1 MADRYWVGGTG
12 TWNSTSTTNWA
23 TSSGGAAGASAPTSV
38 DRVFFDSL
46 SNATA
51 YAVTIGLT
59 AVPANCLDVSI
70 SGPLVG
76 NVTITCP
83 GTAVLNCYGSWLNA
97 ATGVVFSTASGSNV
111 NFLATTTGKTIT
123 TNNVTW
129 SSMAVTMNSAT
140 GGWTLGSAFTHTATM
155 VVTAGSFSTSVTG
168 YALASAA
175 LSSSG
180 TGVRSI
186 SLNSSA
192 VALSGPTIINF
203 STPTNLTFNA
213 GTSTISTVNA
223 AAVLNGGGQTFY
235 NVTLTQTAFTSFDLS
250 GANTFNNLTFPVKVN
265 TGANLVVIRANQ
277 TVTGTL
283 TMTGST
289 YNTRFSVS
297 TSALGASVTIT
308 AGTVSL
314 AYVDFKDTIGAG
326 TASWTGTSIGNCLG
340 NSGITFDTPKT
351 VYWNLAGAQV
361 WSAIAWAPSSG
372 GTPAA
377 ANLPL
382 AQDTAVFDNAGA
394 AGTITAWS
402 YNVGTVNMSL
412 RTTTVTFSAT
422 SSITVYGNWINGTGV
437 VLSNTGGMN
446 FFGRSL
452 QTITPAGITFA
463 SAIGIS
469 AFGSTVRILGALT
482 STNTLSMTV
491 GTLDLNGFTFTATV
505 LNASNT
511 STRAIAFNGGNL
523 ALTGSNT
530 TVIAFAAAT
539 AFTYTGT
546 PTVNLT
552 YAGSVGNR
560 TLTFGSTSGATEA
573 NALSVYVTAG
583 TDSILFTATSYFKN
597 LDFTG
602 FAGVISGGSKTIY
615 GNYTTPSTVIGP
627 ITGTGTTTFAATSG
641 TQLVTSNGIVLD
653 HPVAISAPGATVKL
667 VDNLTVGPTRTLT
680 FNSGTFDLNDQVF
693 STGIFSS
700 SIANVRSI
708 TNFTQRM
715 LLTGQG
721 ATLVNIAT
729 SALLTV
735 TGTPA
740 VELTAAATTGQ
751 RGVSLGSTF
760 PNPEAS
766 AWSVYVSA
774 GSDQV
779 NFGTTSSAYMD
790 VDFTGFT
797 GTYGVSNSIS
807 VYGSWTFG
815 PGMVTST
822 AGTAG
827 VTFRSTSATPR
838 TITSN
843 GVTFA
848 TSNIVFSGVG
858 GSWQLQD
865 TFNVGSANTTTL
877 TNGTLIMNGQV
888 IVTGIFNCN
897 AATARTLDFS
907 SGGSIGL
914 SGDSAT
920 ILNMPNA
927 VNLTV
932 LGGAE
937 FVPTYTG
944 SVGTR
949 NFYPPFTS
957 QGGTAGNSVSLRF
970 FGTSTDT
977 ITLANG
983 GPTIYGGLDVSAFE
997 GTIAANTSILTVCGD
1012 LKLGSSNTLSASNVA
1027 WRFGATTGPFTYN
1040 NIFASGRTLDF
1051 PIEIDRV
1058 GGTWVI
1064 NNSLVLASTR
1074 TITLTNGELSGVA
1087 ASLTAG
1093 AFSSSNS
1100 NVRSIYIDYGWTIT
1114 NSGNAWDVSNSTNF
1128 TAGGSSN
1135 AAVLMTSTS
1144 PKTFNGGLVDWPLTL
1159 TQVDVGALTVN
1170 GGSSFAGLTNATS
1183 PTTILFTGGA
1193 SRNFTSFTLN
1203 GTAGNLVT
1211 LGSTSTIPATIC
1223 QSTPWYMGA
1232 NSVDAGNNTGLS
1244 FTTGTGFNDYVSVSY
1259 IDGHV
1264 NATFPAD
1271 CVEITTATDTQTNI
1285 GVYNVSTADPLT
1297 VSDATASNYLWNLID
1312 DTQDANWQ
1320 NINT

>member
-1 MADRYWVGGTG
+1 MADRYWVGGAG
-12 TWNSTSTTNWA
+12 TWNSTDTTHWA

-123 TNNVTW
+123 TNNVTF
-129 SSMAVTMNSAT
+129 SAMAVTMNSAT
-140 GGWTLGSAFTHTATM
+140 GGWTLGSAFTHTSTIA
-155 VVTAGSFSTSVTG
+155 VTAGSFSTSVTG
-168 YALASAA
+168 YAIASGS

-192 VALSGPTIINF
+192 VALTGPTIINF
-203 STPTNLTFNA
+203 QTPTNLTFNA
-213 GTSTISTVNA
+213 GTSTISTINA

-235 NVTLTQTAFTSFDLS
+235 NVTLTQTSFTSLDLS

-265 TGANLVVIRANQ
+265 IGTNLVVIRANQ

-289 YNTRFSVS
+289 YTTRFNVS

-351 VYWNLAGAQV
+351 VYWNLAGAQA

-377 ANLPL
+377 ANFPL
-382 AQDTAVFDNAGA
+382 AQDTVVFDNAGA
-394 AGTITAWS
+394 AGNITAWS
-402 YNVGTVNMSL
+402 FNVGTVDMSL
-412 RTTTVTFSAT
+412 RTTTVTFSAA
-422 SSITVYGNWINGTGV
+422 SSIVVYGNWINGTGV

-452 QTITPAGITFA
+452 PTITPAGITFA

-482 STNTLSMTV
+482 STNTLTLST
-491 GTLDLNGFTFTATV
+491 GTLDLNGFTFTASV
-505 LNASNT
+505 VNSST
-511 STRAIAFNGGNL
+511 STTRAIAFNGGNL

-530 TVIAFAAAT
+530 TVIALANASN
-539 AFTYTGT
+539 FTYTGT

-552 YAGSVGNR
+552 YSGAVGSR
-560 TLTFGSTSGATEA
+560 TLTFGTTSGATEA
-573 NALSVYVTAG
+573 NALSVYITAG
-583 TDSILFTATSYFKN
+583 TDSIIFSSTSSFRN

-602 FAGVISGGSKTIY
+602 FAGVPNGGSKTIY
-615 GNYTTPSTVIGP
+615 GDYTTPSTVIGP

-641 TQLVTSNGIVLD
+641 TQLITTNGIALD
-653 HPVAISAPGATVKL
+653 HPVTITAPGATVKL
-667 VDNLTVGPTRTLT
+667 VDTLTVGPTRILTLT
-680 FNSGTFDLNDQVF
+680 NGTLDLNDQVL

-797 GTYGVSNSIS
+797 GTYGVSNTIT

-815 PGMVTST
+815 PGMVSNT

-827 VTFRSTSATPR
+827 INFRSTSAIPR

-843 GVTFA
+843 GVTFTA
-848 TSNIVFSGVG
+848 TNIVFSGVG
-858 GSWQLQD
+858 GTWELQD
-865 TFNVGSANTTTL
+865 AFSVGAANTTTL
-877 TNGTLIMNGQV
+877 TNGTLKINGQTLT
-888 IVTGIFNCN
+888 TGLFNSS
-897 AATARTLDFS
+897 AVTARTLDFS
-907 SGGSIGL
+907 AGGRVNLLGTTGTL
-914 SGDSAT
+914 
-920 ILNMPNA
+920 LN
-927 VNLTV
+927 VSTSTNLTV
-932 LGGAE
+932 AGDAGFYVMSNGSGRDFRGGNPTLGGTEA
-937 FVPTYTG
+937 
-944 SVGTR
+944 
-949 NFYPPFTS
+949 
-957 QGGTAGNSVSLRF
+957 NSVSLYF
-970 FGTSTDT
+970 VDVATSDNIT
-977 ITLANG
+977 IGNSGPANYKNLNFNGIQLAYVLGNSS
-983 GPTIYGGLDVSAFE
+983 LV
-997 GTIAANTSILTVCGD
+997 TVYGD
-1012 LKLGSSNTLSASNVA
+1012 LTFGSDTLVGASLIGWKFA
-1027 WRFGATTGPFTYN
+1027 AT
-1040 NIFASGRTLDF
+1040 SGTKTIITNGRPMDF
-1051 PIEIDRV
+1051 PVEFNGV
-1058 GGTWVI
+1058 GGTWQ
-1064 NNSLVLASTR
+1064 LADDLTVGSTQ
-1074 TITLTNGELSGVA
+1074 TITLTNGTFDLNSKY
-1087 ASLTAG
+1087 LTTG
-1093 AFSSSNS
+1093 SFSSSNS
-1100 NVRSIYIDYGWTIT
+1100 NIRSII
-1114 NSGNAWDVSNSTNF
+1114 F
-1128 TAGGSSN
+1128 GSSN
-1135 AAVLMTSTS
+1135 AIYVQGSGTSAWNTTNTANLTIS
-1144 PKTFNGGLVDWPLTL
+1144 FGTGFEVIAMMSNSDKTFNGGTGAWPYLSQNYTNI
-1159 TQVDVGALTVN
+1159 LTVN
-1170 GGSSFAGLTNATS
+1170 GSGSFTGVYSNTLV
-1183 PTTILFTGGA
+1183 PTTILFEGGT
-1193 SRNFTSFTLN
+1193 SRYI
-1203 GTAGNLVT
+1203 GNLALLGGPGYFVT
-1211 LGSTSTIPATIC
+1211 LSSTSTTPAIISQNTDV
-1223 QSTPWYMGA
+1223 YVGA
-1232 NSVDAGNNTGLS
+1232 DSIDAGNNSNIYFLNNS
-1244 FTTGTGFNDYVSVSY
+1244 SNYLIVSY
-1259 IDGHV
+1259 ITGYV
-1264 NATFPAD
+1264 VATFPAD
-1271 CVEITTATDTQTNI
+1271 CVEITTATDTQTHI
-1285 GVYNVSTADPLT
+1285 GVYNASTTDPLT
-1297 VSDATASNYLWNLID
+1297 VVDATASNYLWNLID